1 MEEAPDPNGPRGAR
15 EEGGKR
21 RRGLTPSESGL
32 RIRSAPPTPPPG
44 FLPSRPPCGSIV
56 PVSSQQQDVQKA
68 LSVLQEAYGGM
79 VERLTEA
86 VLQDED
92 QIRDSQFSFAY
103 QEVEDRFGPRI
114 VNLSHLINALQN
126 AAGRPTVEEFRVE
139 TVIAAPDLLAE
150 EVNKRLRTLRGS
162 SVKNIALQ
170 KMDDGQFFVLITVGR
185 AVYARSGGK

>member
-1 MEEAPDPNGPRGAR
+1 MQT
-15 EEGGKR
+15 GGN
-21 RRGLTPSESGL
+21 
-32 RIRSAPPTPPPG
+32 
-44 FLPSRPPCGSIV
+44 
-56 PVSSQQQDVQKA
+56 VQKA

-139 TVIAAPDLLAE
+139 TVIATPETLADE
-150 EVNKRLRTLRGS
+150 MNKRLRTLRGS
-162 SVKNIALQ
+162 SVKNISMQ
-170 KMDDGQFFVLITVGR
+170 KMDDGVARFDVDKRIHRGFVSQKGMK
-185 AVYARSGGK
+185 SGGMFLFARTAGGRHDDHAVRV